1 MASGISQRLAYKG
14 MLLKISNHLSTE
26 NLRDLKHLLGDD
38 LPSDQLSEATQGT
51 DIFKLLEVRGMRC
64 NEDSGPVVP
73 SCGDEWFTGSQS
85 CTADQILII
94 MLASVYYNIQ

>member
-73 SCGDEWFTGSQS
+73 SCGDEWFTGKSS
-85 CTADQILII
+85 C
-94 MLASVYYNIQ
+94 VN